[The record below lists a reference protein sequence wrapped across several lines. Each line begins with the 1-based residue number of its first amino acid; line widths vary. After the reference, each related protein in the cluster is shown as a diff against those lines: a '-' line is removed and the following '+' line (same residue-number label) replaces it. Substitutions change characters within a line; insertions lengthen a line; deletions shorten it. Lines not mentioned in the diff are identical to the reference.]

1 VTTWLLLRGL
11 TRETRHWGDFPQV
24 LQARLPDADIHAID
38 LPGCGNLNEIR
49 CPASIEA
56 IAHQCRDQALARRLQ
71 PPFHLVAISLGGM
84 VAVAWAQAHPT
95 EIAKGV
101 LINTSLRPFSSVR
114 QRLRPAACRSLLSF
128 LLPIGA
134 RHREEVVLA
143 LTSARADELH
153 AVLDAWTVWR
163 QERSVSLA
171 NAMRQLTA
179 AMRYVAPLVAPA
191 RFLVLAAGRDLLVDP
206 ECSRSLARAW
216 QADFAEHPTAG
227 HDLPLD
233 DGAWVAQQIA
243 RWCATEPYHHG

>member
-1 VTTWLLLRGL
+1 MTTWLLLRGL

-49 CPASIEA
+49 CPASIEDMA
-56 IAHQCRDQALARRLQ
+56 EQCRAQVLARGLK
-71 PPFHLVAISLGGM
+71 PPFHLLAISLGGM

-95 EIAKGV
+95 EIAEGV
-101 LINTSLRPFSSVR
+101 LINTSLRPFSRVH
-114 QRLRPAACRSLLSF
+114 QRLRPAAYPSLLRF
-128 LLPIGA
+128 LLPTGA
-134 RHREEVVLA
+134 RHREKVVLA

-153 AVLDAWTVWR
+153 AVLDAWTAWR
-163 QERSVSLA
+163 QERPVSLG

-179 AMRYVAPLVAPA
+179 AMRYVAPMVGPA

-233 DGAWVAQQIA
+233 DGTWVAQQIE
-243 RWCATEPYHHG
+243 RWCATEPCHHG